1 MRGRTCSI
9 FIEVEIMLV
18 AVHSNIQSIYFKYKE
33 KAVNN
38 VAKLTFFQDFL
49 SFILFDCQGMKCFCQ
64 SFIK

>member
-1 MRGRTCSI
+1 
-9 FIEVEIMLV
+9 MLV